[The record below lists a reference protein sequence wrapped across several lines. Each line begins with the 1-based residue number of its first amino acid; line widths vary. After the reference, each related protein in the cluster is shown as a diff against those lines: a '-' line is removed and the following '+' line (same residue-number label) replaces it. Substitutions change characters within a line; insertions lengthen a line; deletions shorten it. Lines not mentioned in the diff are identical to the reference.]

1 MFFLK
6 IFIFAVF
13 FAVFAAGCASSSGSG
28 NGIVHAPPLSDP
40 ATMARRADELAK
52 VLEPCR
58 VRGLAFRPETLADSH
73 FASPADFLALV
84 REFGFNRLYV
94 YLASPESLELP
105 QLDELFVEAGKE
117 GMPVEAVLP
126 ESCYVIGRRGNFI
139 LRNFVSGGTTLEEML
154 AHLREFEADHESFR
168 FSGVTVL
175 AEPHLFTS
183 ANPRRPKNLVFA
195 WSDKTFG
202 PGLDND
208 RIMRATLQ
216 KLSAF
221 GAELGSTPFTVAM
234 PDFYEELVQE
244 GKLSCGSVA
253 DFSAAAPKIMIRN
266 AGNKPTEAVEV
277 VRNELNAAKPGS
289 LLISITLAEH
299 TSVTAGSLR
308 RRNWADFIRSLDYA
322 IGQWKQY
329 PAFDGVVL
337 GPFSRIET
345 LHQEK

>member
-1 MFFLK
+1 MGEW
-6 IFIFAVF
+6 ISEV
-13 FAVFAAGCASSSGSG
+13 GPS
-28 NGIVHAPPLSDP
+28 
-40 ATMARRADELAK
+40 
-52 VLEPCR
+52 
-58 VRGLAFRPETLADSH
+58 
-73 FASPADFLALV
+73 
-84 REFGFNRLYV
+84 FGFTVETTEHLYT
-94 YLASPESLELP
+94 ARSPYQQIDIYQTAHCGKLML
-105 QLDELFVEAGKE
+105 LDGIIQFTEYDEFA
-117 GMPVEAVLP
+117 
-126 ESCYVIGRRGNFI
+126 YQ
-139 LRNFVSGGTTLEEML
+139 EML

-289 LLISITLAEH
+289 LLVSITLAEH